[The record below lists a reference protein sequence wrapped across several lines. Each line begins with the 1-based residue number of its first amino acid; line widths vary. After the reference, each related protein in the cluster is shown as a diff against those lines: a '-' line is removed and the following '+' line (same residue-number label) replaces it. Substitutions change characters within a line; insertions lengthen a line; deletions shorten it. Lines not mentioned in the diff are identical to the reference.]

1 MPDTLSGSRARE
13 LALNMLLNAL
23 DALERRP
30 GDDSRLI
37 ARLWVLRATALLKE
51 AGTVDPAGPEGNH
64 VDRLLVAVS
73 DRLRAYMA
81 DRRPPAP
88 AGRFSRLSHRRP
100 GKEWRDS

>member
-1 MPDTLSGSRARE
+1 
-13 LALNMLLNAL
+13 MLLNAL

-51 AGTVDPAGPEGNH
+51 AGSAGRRDAQ

-73 DRLRAYMA
+73 DRLRAHMA
-81 DRRPPAP
+81 ERRVSPAE
-88 AGRFSRLSHRRP
+88 GRFSRLSRRLP
-100 GKEWRDS
+100 RKEWGEP